1 MAASAL
7 ADLPSWLENPLGGE
21 TTAEDTQFLERRLA
35 DVSTLLFPDEV
46 CEAVGVSALVGAL
59 QHGLLGPPEAAR
71 SILCN
76 AQLFAGTDADP
87 EVHPNV
93 EFRTPLEGTSRP
105 DSLTTRFE
113 EQQERSRADN
123 AASAHNHATNMLS
136 RWLHRFEK
144 ALFDS
149 PNITYVSFLLAAV
162 SRVVFNWIP
171 EIPSG
176 IEFWTF
182 LGLLLAVCANRCAVK
197 KTLPSSS
204 VLSFVNTVLHV
215 CLLMASGILA
225 PSPVSLSSSL
235 LTHTAALG
243 IMLTSYTEKYLFR
256 FLSQSISL
264 SLVLLDGYLPSEHHH
279 DHHDDE
285 EGNNALTATCPA
297 QGVLSSRTALTL
309 VFCLILSSF
318 MSETVKYKSHKSYSI
333 K

>member
-21 TTAEDTQFLERRLA
+21 TTVQDTQLLEARLA

-59 QHGLLGPPEAAR
+59 KNGLLGPPEAAR

-76 AQLFAGTDADP
+76 DQLFAGTGADH
-87 EVHPNV
+87 EVHSNV
-93 EFRTPLEGTSRP
+93 EFRTPLGGTSRP
-105 DSLTTRFE
+105 APVTTLIE

-123 AASAHNHATNMLS
+123 AAPAHSNTRNMLS
-136 RWLHRFEK
+136 RWLHRLEK

-197 KTLPSSS
+197 RTLPSSI
-204 VLSFVNTVLHV
+204 VLSSVNAVLHV
-215 CLLMASGILA
+215 CLLMTSGILA
-225 PSPVSLSSSL
+225 PSSFTLSSSL

-264 SLVLLDGYLPSEHHH
+264 SLVLLDGYLPSEHHS
-279 DHHDDE
+279 HHHDE

-318 MSETVKYKSHKSYSI
+318 MSETVKYKSHKSYSG